1 MRGREK
7 YPNFIF
13 SQFHNEVPRWLHLS
27 KKIPA
32 KVCVE
37 KVAWH
42 ALPGSCDT
50 RILTEALVL
59 TALGLV

>member
-13 SQFHNEVPRWLHLS
+13 IFSQFHNEVLRLHLF
-27 KKIPA
+27 KENPA
-32 KVCVE
+32 EVCVE

-42 ALPGSCDT
+42 VLPGS
-50 RILTEALVL
+50 LTEALVL
-59 TALGLV
+59 TTSGLV